1 MIQRVPRSQRQLK
14 HFARGI
20 RNSPTDAERILWQ
33 HLLIPSPLMGPLHNY
48 CHSRAGGR
56 FSGRY
61 VHPGG
66 GANGN
71 LTAKQS
77 LESADIE
84 LCKEPSMG
92 EGQGEGNRDG
102 HRFTRQYLIN
112 DAIVDFI
119 CRGPKLFIELDGGQ
133 HDQQ

>member
-1 MIQRVPRSQRQLK
+1 MCD
-14 HFARGI
+14 
-20 RNSPTDAERILWQ
+20 SPTDAERILWQ
-33 HLLIPSPLMGPLHNY
+33 HFLIPSPSMGPLHNY

-84 LCKEPSMG
+84 LCKEPLMTKG
-92 EGQGEGNRDG
+92 RGEGNRGG
-102 HRFTRQYLIN
+102 HRFVRQYVI
-112 DAIVDFI
+112 DTAIGDFA
-119 CRGPKLFIELDGGQ
+119 CPTAKLATELDGGQ
-133 HDQQ
+133 QPPHRTLKPSRLPRPPLLE